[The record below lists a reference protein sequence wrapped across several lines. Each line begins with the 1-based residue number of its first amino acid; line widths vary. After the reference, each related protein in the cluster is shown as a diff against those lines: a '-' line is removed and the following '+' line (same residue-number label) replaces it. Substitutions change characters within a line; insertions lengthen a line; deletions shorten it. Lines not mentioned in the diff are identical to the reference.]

1 MKNINLLTGFLVGA
15 VLANTLLL
23 QSCNSEKGRTAPG
36 NAGTYK
42 VETVSRADA
51 TVYTQFPV
59 QIQSEN
65 DVAIYP
71 RATGYVRKIYVKE
84 GDNVQK
90 GSPILQID
98 DSEHVQAVNATKA
111 AYDNAQLEVTKLK
124 PLVEKD
130 IISPLQ
136 LRTAESNAQAA
147 LAAYENAKI
156 NLSYTLVTSPVSGV
170 IGRISLREGSLLT
183 AGIATPITTVAS
195 TGDVFAYFSFDEKN
209 LLQLVDDN
217 GARATLKQMVATL
230 PLVELVLATGRIYEH
245 KGKVELGSSLV
256 DPTTGSFQLKGIFP
270 NPEAVLH
277 SGSIGGVRIPAIYK
291 NAIIVPQK
299 ATYDIQDKKM
309 IFTVDN
315 DNVVHMTN
323 IKVLNNTSESFIID
337 EGLNEGDKIVI
348 DGVGKIKDGDL
359 IQLTIAPMAN
369 EK

>member
-1 MKNINLLTGFLVGA
+1 MKNINLLTGLLVGA
-15 VLANTLLL
+15 VLINTVLL
-23 QSCNSEKGRTAPG
+23 QSCNSEKGRAVPS

-42 VETVSRADA
+42 VETVNRADA
-51 TVYTQFPV
+51 TVYTLFPV

-65 DVAIYP
+65 DVSIYP
-71 RATGYVRKIYVKE
+71 RATGYVRKIHVKE

-90 GSPILQID
+90 GNPILQID
-98 DSEHVQAVNATKA
+98 DSEYIQAINATKA

-136 LRTAESNAQAA
+136 LKTAESNAQAT

-170 IGRISLREGSLLT
+170 IGRIALREGSLLT

-195 TGDVFAYFSFDEKN
+195 TGNVFAYFSFDEKT
-209 LLQLVDDN
+209 LLQMVDSEN
-217 GARATLKQMVATL
+217 TRANFKQIVAAL
-230 PLVELVLATGRIYEH
+230 PPVELALATGQIYEH
-245 KGKVELGSSLV
+245 KGKIELGSSLI
-256 DPTTGSFQLKGIFP
+256 DPTTGSIQMKGIFP

-277 SGSIGGVRIPAIYK
+277 SGSTGTVRIPAIYK
-291 NAIIVPQK
+291 NAIVVPQK

-309 IFTVDN
+309 IFTVDA

-323 IKVLNNTSESFIID
+323 IKVLNNTSDSFIID
-337 EGLNEGDKIVI
+337 HGLNEGDRIVI
-348 DGVGKIKDGDL
+348 DGVGKVKDGDH
-359 IQLTIAPMAN
+359 IATN
-369 EK
+369 

>member
-1 MKNINLLTGFLVGA
+1 MKSLNLFTGLLVGA
-15 VLANTLLL
+15 VLINTFIL
-23 QSCNSEKGRTAPG
+23 QSCNSEKGSNAPS
-36 NAGTYK
+36 NAVTYK

-51 TVYTQFPV
+51 TVYTLFPV

-65 DVAIYP
+65 DVAIFP

-84 GDNVQK
+84 GENVQK

-98 DSEHVQAVNATKA
+98 DSEFVQSVNATKA

-136 LRTAESNAQAA
+136 LKTAESNAQAA

-156 NLSYTLVTSPVSGV
+156 NMSYTLITSPVSGV
-170 IGRISLREGSLLT
+170 VGRITLREGSLLT

-195 TGDVFAYFSFDEKN
+195 TGNVFAYFSFDEKT
-209 LLQLVDDN
+209 LLKMVDN
-217 GARATLKQMVATL
+217 ENSRANLKQMVSDI
-230 PLVELVLATGRIYEH
+230 PPVELALSTGQIYEH
-245 KGKVELGSSLV
+245 KGKIELGSSLI
-256 DPTTGSFQLKGIFP
+256 DPTTGSLQMKGVFP

-277 SGSIGGVRIPAIYK
+277 SGSTGTVRIPAIYK

-309 IFTVDN
+309 IFTVDA

-337 EGLNEGDKIVI
+337 QGLKEGDRIVI
-348 DGVGKIKDGDL
+348 DGVGKVKDGDH
-359 IQLTIAPMAN
+359 IATSN
-369 EK
+369 